1 METTKIATLTA
12 TKITA
17 TSTRIA
23 IGFGLLAIGFVS
35 PLIGNQL
42 ITGTIV
48 NATLISA
55 AVLLGLPEAILLA
68 FGPSVISLAIGKLPL
83 ALAPM
88 LPSIMLSNILLIIIF
103 KLLYKR
109 SSVAAAVSA
118 SIVKFIFLFGTS
130 SILVYYISSKPLAA
144 MAHMMGWIQL
154 VTALLGSALALSILT
169 ATKQLKNK

>member
-1 METTKIATLTA
+1 METTKIATLTS

-17 TSTRIA
+17 ISTRIA
-23 IGFGLLAIGFVS
+23 IGFGLLTVGFIA

-88 LPSIMLSNILLIIIF
+88 LPSIMIGNILLIVIF
-103 KLLYKR
+103 KLISNR
-109 SSVAAAVSA
+109 SSFLAAIVASVA
-118 SIVKFIFLFGTS
+118 KFALIFATATM
-130 SILVYYISSKPLAA
+130 LVYFINSGPIIKIAS
-144 MAHMMGWIQL
+144 MMGWIQL
-154 VTALLGSALALSILT
+154 ATALLGSALALSILT
-169 ATKQLKNK
+169 VTKQLKK